1 MVKVIDLNTAG
12 EFMEFLRPSAAHWRM
27 NGRHDADLTIPTG
40 WIFRGKRD
48 AAWTLL
54 PKALRPGTMEPYAGE
69 LSPCQPDAPLARRRQ
84 YVARHA
90 LSEIVAVEWFLE
102 LADEVGIPTP
112 IRYWLRG
119 DIQQLKAQFEDA
131 LNCIGVNDESP
142 YKMLLP
148 PPHLVEAF
156 AVAQHH
162 GIPTRL
168 LDWTRSPLIAAFFA
182 ARGAWR
188 AGPATPRSDRIAV
201 WALNIDLFGINRN
214 DSRIQLVIAYGGQH
228 DYLRSQGGLFLY
240 DREANRRFLDS
251 AAWPNL
257 DAAIDASWTGPAEDM
272 PFLKITVPVDQAR
285 DILRL
290 LFFERI
296 TPAHLMPTLDN
307 VAETVMYYRHLFET
321 SPRQGGK
328 TE

>member
-1 MVKVIDLNTAG
+1 MVQVIDFNTAN
-12 EFMEFLRPSAAHWRM
+12 EFMEFLRPSAEHWKT
-27 NGRHDADLTIPTG
+27 NGRHNADLTIPTG

-69 LSPCQPDAPLARRRQ
+69 LEPCEPDASLARRRRF
-84 YVARHA
+84 VARHA

-112 IRYWLRG
+112 IRYSLRG
-119 DIQQLKAQFEDA
+119 EFRELKALFEAA
-131 LNCIGVNDESP
+131 LDCSGASDPDP

-168 LDWTRSPLIAAFFA
+168 LDWTRSPLVAAFFA

-188 AGPATPRSDRIAV
+188 AGRFKPRSDRIAV
-201 WALNIDLFGINRN
+201 WALNIDRFGINSG
-214 DSRIQLVIAYGGQH
+214 DGRIQLVIAYGGQH

-240 DREANRRFLDS
+240 DREANQGFLKS
-251 AAWPNL
+251 ATWPNL
-257 DAAIDASWTGPAEDM
+257 DAAIDASWTGSTDDM
-272 PFLKITVPVDQAR
+272 PFLKVTAPVEQAR

-321 SPRQGGK
+321 GRALCGK
-328 TE
+328 D